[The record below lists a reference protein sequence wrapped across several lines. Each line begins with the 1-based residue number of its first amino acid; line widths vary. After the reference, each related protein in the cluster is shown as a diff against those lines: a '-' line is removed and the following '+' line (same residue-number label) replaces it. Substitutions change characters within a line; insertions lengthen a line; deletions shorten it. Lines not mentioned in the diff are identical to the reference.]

1 MRERKQLRVKGE
13 KGRGSCPGGLTRKG
27 RLTPIFLEYFLLYN
41 FFRNFLDFPCLKSE
55 GTLGGLNGGGASMM
69 RSKRSRSTPPFR
81 SRKMMRLGDSRSPS
95 RPPVPASSSAI
106 VSVEQEKSVYVRV
119 VRSCLSSKLEWY
131 SFGLNSLS
139 GEGDEDD
146 DVPAPTPL
154 KAKKISHFSGCVA
167 VGSAIF
173 CMGGRLSSG
182 QYSSKVCYLDTSL
195 PDISWKK
202 APSML
207 RARSNPR
214 AVVIDGKVYVMG
226 GAKDPEPWAEVFD
239 PTSRTWSPISSPSPK
254 PSDGGLFC
262 VPRHDSSILVGSSVD
277 DFLYIYHVMDDSW
290 ERLDHDSTDSPF
302 GVQPVLGGWSTLF
315 WFDNRKLH
323 AYDTIQKCHRS
334 GRIKGLKNT
343 LSLESIRYADIKP
356 VLLYLGENLFCLICY
371 ESTCA
376 NLTMLH
382 CIKFRLTSLIP
393 LEDGKGSLSAIVES
407 CQSCL
412 IKTPSLMLD
421 AVLI

>member
-1 MRERKQLRVKGE
+1 
-13 KGRGSCPGGLTRKG
+13 
-27 RLTPIFLEYFLLYN
+27 
-41 FFRNFLDFPCLKSE
+41 
-55 GTLGGLNGGGASMM
+55 
-69 RSKRSRSTPPFR
+69 
-81 SRKMMRLGDSRSPS
+81 MMRLGDSRSPS

-131 SFGLNSLS
+131 SFGLNNLS
-139 GEGDEDD
+139 CEGDEDEGERGFGD
-146 DVPAPTPL
+146 YVPAPTPL

-173 CMGGRLSSG
+173 CMGGWSSSG

-195 PDISWKK
+195 PDLSWKE
-202 APSML
+202 APSVL
-207 RARSNPR
+207 RARFNPR

-290 ERLDHDSTDSPF
+290 ERLDHDRTDSPF
-302 GVQPVLGGWSTLF
+302 GVRPVLVRGSTLF

-323 AYDTIQKCHRS
+323 AYDIIQKWHRS

-343 LSLESIRYADIKP
+343 LSLESIRDADIKP
-356 VLLYLGENLFCLICY
+356 VLLYLGDDLFCWICY
-371 ESTCA
+371 EDTRA

-382 CIKFRLTSLIP
+382 CVKFRLTRLTP
-393 LEDGKGSLSAIVES
+393 LEDGKGSLSAIAES